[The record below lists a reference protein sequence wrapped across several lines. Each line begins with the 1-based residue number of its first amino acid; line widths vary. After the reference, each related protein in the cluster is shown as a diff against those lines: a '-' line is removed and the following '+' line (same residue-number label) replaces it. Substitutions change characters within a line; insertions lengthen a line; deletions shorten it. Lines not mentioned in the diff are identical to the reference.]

1 MVAFFI
7 SIKLLEAMAKKL
19 SKNANSPSS
28 DKVRKY
34 TIWFW
39 LIATFPITF
48 IVSLL
53 IYQSFTDLPSIE
65 DLKDPQLSA
74 SVVYASDGQ
83 TELGRYWKVN
93 RLVAHYDSISPFI
106 TDALIST
113 EDERFFSHSG
123 IDVKA
128 LARAVVNVGGAGG
141 ASTITQQLAK
151 QLFTIKSREEREEML
166 ANGEEEEKPL
176 LGSFGRKMNRGIEKV
191 RENIIS
197 TRIEET
203 FTKEEIITMYLNQFD
218 FLYNAVG
225 ITNACKI
232 YYNKTPQTVTK
243 DEAAMLVGMC
253 KNPTLFNPYTFTIKN
268 YRAWIANNNGV
279 SQNSVTNAE
288 IKEARAKDSI
298 RAVERRN
305 QVLFQWLK
313 NSEGNNDGLRLH
325 LTRAEYEQ
333 LIQKPIKSN
342 FQQLNFK
349 KGRATYFREA
359 VRKEVVE
366 LLEEKDANGDYVI
379 YKRNNEDPEDKSRKY
394 SIYEDGL
401 KIYTTIDYRM
411 QVYAEEAVKRHL
423 RENLQPQFDQNNRG
437 LRNYPFSNDIADN
450 EVKSILDA
458 AIRRS
463 DRFFNMSNAG
473 FTEDEIM
480 AKFKEK
486 IPIKV
491 FTWDGE
497 EERIISPLDSIKYY
511 KAMLQAGLISIEPE
525 TGFVKAWVGGADID
539 HFAYDHV
546 KQGKRQVGS
555 TIKPFVYATAMSMGV
570 VKPCTRIENVRHC
583 IKLYHDD
590 GTYFKTWCPG
600 GSGGEGG
607 MVSIKKGLAQSMNN
621 IAAAIITKLGNN
633 GPKTVARTLD
643 LMDIH
648 LEKRDITPSM
658 CLGSMD
664 MSLYELVAAQAMFVN
679 HGLFNKPT
687 TILRIEDRYGNE
699 IYTNKFVTRE
709 VFNETYAYSIIDMM
723 KEVCRSGT
731 AASIRSGQDWAGIRY
746 PTAGKTGTTQSNSD
760 GWFIGLTPDLATGV
774 WVGAED
780 RAVRFRSTNQGQ
792 GARTALPIYGYFMN
806 KVYKD
811 PKIKISKEDFE
822 KPEGFDDS
830 KVDCNENYSLD
841 VNTDDEEENTE
852 DPASTEDAVIPEE
865 LEL

>member
-1 MVAFFI
+1 
-7 SIKLLEAMAKKL
+7 MAKRNTSKEVL
-19 SKNANSPSS
+19 SNSHTV
-28 DKVRKY
+28 KKY
-34 TIWFW
+34 NRYFWF
-39 LIATFPITF
+39 LGTFPITF
-48 IVSLL
+48 IIGLL
-53 IYQSFTDLPSIE
+53 IFQSFTDLPSID

-74 SVVYASDGQ
+74 SIVYANDGQ

-93 RLVAHYDSISPFI
+93 RVVAHYDSISPFI
-106 TDALIST
+106 TDALIAT

-123 IDVKA
+123 IDIKA

-151 QLFTIKSREEREEML
+151 QLFTIKSREEREELL
-166 ANGEEEEKPL
+166 ANGEEESKPMF
-176 LGSFGRKMNRGIEKV
+176 GSVGRKANRLIEKV

-225 ITNACKI
+225 IANACKI
-232 YYNKTPQTVTK
+232 YYNKTPQTITK

-253 KNPTLFNPYTFTIKN
+253 KNPTLFNPYTFTVKN
-268 YRAWIANNNGV
+268 YRAVLANRNGV
-279 SQNSVTNAE
+279 SLNSITSTE
-288 IKEARAKDSI
+288 IAEAREKDSI

-313 NSEGNNDGLRLH
+313 NSNKSNKGLRIH
-325 LTRAEYEQ
+325 LTQEEYDK
-333 LIQKPIKSN
+333 LSKKPIVSN

-359 VRKEVVE
+359 IRKEVVT
-366 LLEEKDANGDYVI
+366 LLEERDEYGDYVI
-379 YKRNNEDPEDKSRKY
+379 YKRNNDDPEDKSRKY
-394 SIYEDGL
+394 NIYEDGL
-401 KIYTTIDYRM
+401 KIYTTVDYRM
-411 QVYAEEAVKRHL
+411 QVYAEEALKRHL
-423 RENLQPQFDQNNRG
+423 RETLQPQFDRNNRG
-437 LRNYPFSNDIADN
+437 LRNYPFSNDIDDE
-450 EVKSILDA
+450 EVRKILES

-463 DRFFNMSNAG
+463 DRFFNMANAG
-473 FTEDEIM
+473 YTEAQIM

-497 EERIISPLDSIKYY
+497 EERIMSPLDSIKYY
-511 KAMLQAGLISIEPE
+511 KAMLQAGLLSIEPE

-546 KQGKRQVGS
+546 RQGKRQVGS
-555 TIKPFVYATAMSMGV
+555 TIKPFVYATAMAMGV

-600 GSGGEGG
+600 GNGGEGG
-607 MVSIKKGLAQSMNN
+607 TVSIKKGLAQSMNN

-633 GPKTVARTLD
+633 GPKTVARTLE

-679 HGLFNKPT
+679 HGLYNKPT

-723 KEVCRSGT
+723 KEVCKSGT
-731 AASIRSGQDWAGIRY
+731 ASSIRSGQEWANISY

-780 RAVRFRSTNQGQ
+780 RGVRFRSTNQGQ

-811 PKIKISKEDFE
+811 PKIKISKSDFE
-822 KPEGFDDS
+822 KPDEFDDS
-830 KVDCNENYSLD
+830 KVDCHENYGVVEREVDSTNVD
-841 VNTDDEEENTE
+841 SNE
-852 DPASTEDAVIPEE
+852 DLTPDIDPE
-865 LEL
+865 LNL

>member
-1 MVAFFI
+1 
-7 SIKLLEAMAKKL
+7 MAKSKKRQEEVL
-19 SKNANSPSS
+19 SPE
-28 DKVRKY
+28 KVKTFTRH
-34 TIWFW
+34 FW
-39 LIATFPITF
+39 VLATFPITF
-48 IVSLL
+48 IVCLL
-53 IYQSFTDLPSIE
+53 IYQSFSDLPSIE

-83 TELGRYWKVN
+83 SELGRYWKVN

-113 EDERFFSHSG
+113 EDERFYAHSG

-166 ANGEEEEKPL
+166 ARGEEESKPL
-176 LGSFGRKMNRGIEKV
+176 FGSIGRKANRLIEKV

-232 YYNKTPQTVTK
+232 YFNKTPKTVSK

-253 KNPTLFNPYTFTIKN
+253 KNPTLYNPYTFTQKN
-268 YRAWIANNNGV
+268 YRAILADNKGV
-279 SQNSVTNAE
+279 SPNE
-288 IKEARAKDSI
+288 ISKSEILEAREKDSM

-313 NSEGNNDGLRLH
+313 NSEGDNDGLRLH
-325 LTRAEYEQ
+325 ITREEYEQ
-333 LIQKPIKSN
+333 LCKKPIVCD
-342 FQQLNFK
+342 FQQLSFK

-359 VRKEVVE
+359 IRKEVVA
-366 LLEEKDANGDYVI
+366 LLDEKDENGDYVI
-379 YKRNNEDPEDKSRKY
+379 YKRNLEDPEDKSRPY
-394 SIYEDGL
+394 NIYEDGL
-401 KIYTTIDYRM
+401 RIYTTVDYRM

-423 RENLQPQFDQNNRG
+423 KTKLQRAFNRNNRG
-437 LRNYPFSNDIADN
+437 LRNYPFSNDIKTE
-450 EVKSILDA
+450 EVKKIMNDA
-458 AIRRS
+458 VRRS
-463 DRFFNMSNAG
+463 DRFFNSSNAG
-473 FTEDEIM
+473 MSEDEIF

-486 IPIKV
+486 VPMQI

-497 EERIISPLDSIKYY
+497 VDTLMSPLDSIKYY
-511 KAMLQAGLISIEPE
+511 KSFLQAGLMSIEPE
-525 TGFVKAWVGGADID
+525 TGFVKAWVGGTDID

-570 VKPCTRIENVRHC
+570 IKPCTQVPNVPHC

-590 GTYFKTWCPG
+590 GTYFKTWCPSG
-600 GSGGEGG
+600 GGEGG
-607 MVSIKKGLAQSMNN
+607 TVSVKKGLAMSKNN
-621 IAAAIITKLGNN
+621 VAAWIINKLGAN
-633 GPKTVARTLD
+633 GPKTVARILD
-643 LMDIH
+643 QMDIH
-648 LEKRDITPSM
+648 LEKRDIKPAM
-658 CLGSMD
+658 CLGTMD
-664 MSLYELVAAQAMFVN
+664 LSLYQLVAAQAMFAN
-679 HGLFNKPT
+679 HGLYNKPT

-699 IYTNKFVTRE
+699 IYTNKFETRE
-709 VFNETYAYSIIDMM
+709 VFNETYAYSMLELM

-731 AASIRSGQDWAGIRY
+731 AASIRSGQAWANIPY

-760 GWFIGLTPDLATGV
+760 GWFVGITPDLATGV

-780 RAVRFRSTNQGQ
+780 RGVRFRSTDEGQ
-792 GARTALPIYGYFMN
+792 GARVALPIYGYFMN
-806 KVYKD
+806 SIYKD
-811 PKIKISKEDFE
+811 PKLKVSKEDFE
-822 KPEGFDDS
+822 KPEGFDKS
-830 KVDCNENYSLD
+830 KVNCNDKYY
-841 VNTDDEEENTE
+841 DDGSEEEEEEGDGTE
-852 DPASTEDAVIPEE
+852 TDPNAEPAEVPEE
-865 LEL
+865 LNI

>member
-1 MVAFFI
+1 
-7 SIKLLEAMAKKL
+7 MAKRNTSKEVL
-19 SKNANSPSS
+19 SNSHTV
-28 DKVRKY
+28 KKY
-34 TIWFW
+34 NRYFWF
-39 LIATFPITF
+39 LGTFPITF
-48 IVSLL
+48 IVGLL
-53 IYQSFTDLPSIE
+53 IFQSFTDLPSID

-74 SVVYASDGQ
+74 SIVYANDGQ

-93 RLVAHYDSISPFI
+93 RVVAHYDSISPFI
-106 TDALIST
+106 TDALIAT

-123 IDVKA
+123 IDIKA

-151 QLFTIKSREEREEML
+151 QLFTIKSREEREELL
-166 ANGEEEEKPL
+166 ANGEEESKPMF
-176 LGSFGRKMNRGIEKV
+176 GSVGRKANRLIEKV

-225 ITNACKI
+225 IANACKI
-232 YYNKTPQTVTK
+232 YYNKTPQTITK

-253 KNPTLFNPYTFTIKN
+253 KNPTLFNPYTFTVKN
-268 YRAWIANNNGV
+268 YRAVLANRNGV
-279 SQNSVTNAE
+279 SLNSITSTE
-288 IKEARAKDSI
+288 IAEAREKDSI

-313 NSEGNNDGLRLH
+313 NSNKSNKGLRIH
-325 LTRAEYEQ
+325 LTQEEYDK
-333 LIQKPIKSN
+333 LSKKPIVSN

-359 VRKEVVE
+359 IRKEVVT
-366 LLEEKDANGDYVI
+366 LLEERDEYGDYVI
-379 YKRNNEDPEDKSRKY
+379 YKRNNDDPEDKSRKY
-394 SIYEDGL
+394 NIYEDGL
-401 KIYTTIDYRM
+401 KIYTTVDYRM
-411 QVYAEEAVKRHL
+411 QVYAEEALKRHL
-423 RENLQPQFDQNNRG
+423 RETLQPQFDRNNRG
-437 LRNYPFSNDIADN
+437 LRNYPFSNDIDDE
-450 EVKSILDA
+450 EVRKILES

-463 DRFFNMSNAG
+463 DRFFNMANAG
-473 FTEDEIM
+473 YTEEQII

-497 EERIISPLDSIKYY
+497 EERIMSPLDSIKYY
-511 KAMLQAGLISIEPE
+511 KAMLQAGLLSIEPE
-525 TGFVKAWVGGADID
+525 TGFVKAWVGGVDID

-546 KQGKRQVGS
+546 RQGKRQVGS
-555 TIKPFVYATAMSMGV
+555 TIKPFVYATAMAMGV

-600 GSGGEGG
+600 GNGGEGG
-607 MVSIKKGLAQSMNN
+607 TVSIKKGLAQSMNN

-633 GPKTVARTLD
+633 GPKTVARTLE

-679 HGLFNKPT
+679 HGLYNKPT

-723 KEVCRSGT
+723 KEVCKSGT
-731 AASIRSGQDWAGIRY
+731 ASSIRSGQEWANISY

-780 RAVRFRSTNQGQ
+780 RGVRFRSTNQGQ

-811 PKIKISKEDFE
+811 PKIKISKSDFE
-822 KPEGFDDS
+822 KPDEFDDS
-830 KVDCNENYSLD
+830 KVDCHENYGVVEREVDSTNVD
-841 VNTDDEEENTE
+841 SNE
-852 DPASTEDAVIPEE
+852 DLTPDIDPE
-865 LEL
+865 LNL

>member
-1 MVAFFI
+1 
-7 SIKLLEAMAKKL
+7 MAKKGPTQQAKL
-19 SKNANSPSS
+19 SSPE
-28 DKVRKY
+28 KTRNF
-34 TIWFW
+34 TRLFW
-39 LIATFPITF
+39 ILGTFPIT
-48 IVSLL
+48 IIISLL
-53 IYQSFTDLPSIE
+53 IVQSFSDLPSIE

-74 SVVYASDGQ
+74 SIVYANDGQ

-93 RLVAHYDSISPFI
+93 RVVAHYDSISPFI

-113 EDERFFSHSG
+113 EDERFFDHSG
-123 IDVKA
+123 IDFKA
-128 LARAVVNVGGAGG
+128 LARAIANAGSAGG

-151 QLFTIKSREEREEML
+151 QLFTLKQREDR
-166 ANGEEEEKPL
+166 ANGEEESKPWF
-176 LGSFGRKMNRGIEKV
+176 GSIGRKVNRLVEKV

-225 ITNACKI
+225 IANACKI

-243 DEAAMLVGMC
+243 QEAAMLVGMC
-253 KNPTLFNPYTFTIKN
+253 KNPTLFNPYTFTQKN
-268 YRAWIANNNGV
+268 YRGIIANNKGISPNDV
-279 SQNSVTNAE
+279 ANSDVAA
-288 IKEARAKDSI
+288 AREKDSI
-298 RAVERRN
+298 RAWERRN

-313 NSEGNNDGLRLH
+313 NSNKGNDGLRVK
-325 LTRAEYEQ
+325 LTQAEYDE
-333 LIQKPIKSN
+333 LKTKSIRSN

-359 VRKEVVE
+359 VRKELVD
-366 LLEEKDANGDYVI
+366 LLDEKDENGDYVI
-379 YKRNNEDPEDKSRKY
+379 YKRNLEDPEDKSRPY
-394 SIYEDGL
+394 NIYEDGL
-401 KIYTTIDYRM
+401 RIYTTVDYRM

-423 RENLQPQFDQNNRG
+423 SQTLQPQFDQNNRG
-437 LRNYPFSNDIADN
+437 LRNYPFSNDIKEDEYKN
-450 EVKSILDA
+450 IMNT
-458 AIRRS
+458 AIKRS
-463 DRFFNMSNAG
+463 DRYYNMANAG
-473 FTEDEIM
+473 FTEEQILE
-480 AKFKEK
+480 KFKEK

-497 EERIISPLDSIKYY
+497 EERLMSPLDSIKYY
-511 KAMLQAGLISIEPE
+511 KGMLQAGLLSIEPE
-525 TGFVKAWVGGADID
+525 TGFVKAWVGGTDID

-546 KQGKRQVGS
+546 RQGTRQVGS
-555 TIKPFVYATAMSMGV
+555 TMKPFVYATAMSMGV
-570 VKPCTRIENVRHC
+570 IKPCTKVENVRHC

-607 MVSIKKGLAQSMNN
+607 TVSIKKGLANSLNN
-621 IAAAIITKLGNN
+621 IAAWTINHMGNN
-633 GPKTVARTLD
+633 GPKILGNVLE
-643 LMDIH
+643 LMDIK
-648 LEKRDITPSM
+648 LAKRDLTPSM
-658 CLGSMD
+658 ALGSVD
-664 MSLYELVAAQAMFVN
+664 MSLYQLVAAQAMFVN

-731 AASIRSGQDWAGIRY
+731 ASSIRSGQAWANISY

-780 RAVRFRSTNQGQ
+780 RGVRFRSTNQGQ

-811 PKIKISKEDFE
+811 PKLKVSKEDFE
-822 KPEGFDDS
+822 KPDDFDES
-830 KVDCNENYSLD
+830 KVDCNENYSMVTREEEGD
-841 VNTDDEEENTE
+841 GNDEETSDEEATIENV
-852 DPASTEDAVIPEE
+852 DPE
-865 LEL
+865 LELP

>member
-1 MVAFFI
+1 
-7 SIKLLEAMAKKL
+7 MAKRNTNKEVV
-19 SKNANSPSS
+19 SNSHTV
-28 DKVRKY
+28 KKY
-34 TIWFW
+34 NRYFWF
-39 LIATFPITF
+39 LGTFPITF
-48 IVSLL
+48 IIGLL
-53 IYQSFTDLPSIE
+53 IFQSFTDLPSID

-74 SVVYASDGQ
+74 SIVYANDGQ

-93 RLVAHYDSISPFI
+93 RVVAHYDSISPFI
-106 TDALIST
+106 TDALIAT
-113 EDERFFSHSG
+113 EDERCFSHSG
-123 IDVKA
+123 IDIKA

-151 QLFTIKSREEREEML
+151 QLFTIKSREEREELL
-166 ANGEEEEKPL
+166 ANGEEESKPMF
-176 LGSFGRKMNRGIEKV
+176 GSIGRKANRLIEKV

-225 ITNACKI
+225 IANACKI
-232 YYNKTPQTVTK
+232 YYNKTPQTITK

-253 KNPTLFNPYTFTIKN
+253 KNPTLFNPYTFTVKN
-268 YRAWIANNNGV
+268 YRAVLANRNGV
-279 SQNSVTNAE
+279 SLNSVTSSE
-288 IKEARAKDSI
+288 IAEAREKDSI

-313 NSEGNNDGLRLH
+313 NSNKNNKGLRVH
-325 LTRAEYEQ
+325 LTQEEYDK
-333 LIQKPIKSN
+333 LSKKPIVSN

-359 VRKEVVE
+359 IRKEVVS
-366 LLEEKDANGDYVI
+366 LLEERDEYGDYVI
-379 YKRNNEDPEDKSRKY
+379 YKRNNDDPEDKSRKY
-394 SIYEDGL
+394 NIYEDGL
-401 KIYTTIDYRM
+401 KIYTTVDYRM
-411 QVYAEEAVKRHL
+411 QVYAEEALKRHL
-423 RENLQPQFDQNNRG
+423 RETLQPQFDRNNKG
-437 LRNYPFSNDIADN
+437 LRNYPFSNDIDDE
-450 EVKSILDA
+450 EVRKILES

-463 DRFFNMSNAG
+463 DRFFNMANAG
-473 FTEDEIM
+473 YTEAQIM

-497 EERIISPLDSIKYY
+497 EERIMSPLDSIKYY

-546 KQGKRQVGS
+546 RQGKRQVGS
-555 TIKPFVYATAMSMGV
+555 TIKPFVYATAMAMGV

-600 GSGGEGG
+600 GNGGEGG
-607 MVSIKKGLAQSMNN
+607 TVSIKKGLAQSMNN

-633 GPKTVARTLD
+633 GPKTVARTLE

-723 KEVCRSGT
+723 KEVCKSGT
-731 AASIRSGQDWAGIRY
+731 AASIRSGQAWANISY

-780 RAVRFRSTNQGQ
+780 RGVRFRSTNQGQ

-811 PKIKISKEDFE
+811 PKIKISKSDFE
-822 KPEGFDDS
+822 KPDGFDDS
-830 KVDCNENYSLD
+830 KVDCHENYGIVEREVDSTNVD
-841 VNTDDEEENTE
+841 SGE
-852 DPASTEDAVIPEE
+852 DITPAIDPE
-865 LEL
+865 LNL